1 MKKHIVAKS
10 KVALIVA
17 CFVSLAVSL
26 TACGG
31 EKELTNS
38 AEYEGSSIEL
48 TGSEVETT
56 ETGKEVLRVS
66 ASYTNSNS
74 EPQYA
79 LSAFAVKAF
88 QNDTEI
94 NDLSDIN
101 GSEAALIQEV
111 KNGKSLSISY
121 VFELTDES
129 PVEVFVCTP
138 TASEEHIAKAVYLDT
153 EQSSSE
159 KTN

>member
-26 TACGG
+26 TGCGG

-94 NDLSDIN
+94 NDLVLYN
-101 GSEAALIQEV
+101 
-111 KNGKSLSISY
+111 KS
-121 VFELTDES
+121 
-129 PVEVFVCTP
+129 
-138 TASEEHIAKAVYLDT
+138 
-153 EQSSSE
+153 
-159 KTN
+159 